1 MQIHNKDLT
10 FLCIYLLFGVADL
23 GSFGL
28 DSDLGVWILIR
39 ILLGP
44 DPTWIRIQICNTAVT
59 GNKESVL
66 THCLPLHA
74 LHIFSCSLFLKNFYI
89 TLSSTN
95 LTLQPMVYGQLG
107 RGKMQ
112 AYGYILKGQCPEK
125 NAKIL
130 YSTEIICPLFSI
142 PFIFFYFII
151 LLQEYPFK
159 PIIRAVII

>member
-74 LHIFSCSLFLKNFYI
+74 LHIFSALSFSKKFYI

-95 LTLQPMVYGQLG
+95 LTLQPMVMA
-107 RGKMQ
+107 RRK
-112 AYGYILKGQCPEK
+112 EK
-125 NAKIL
+125 KRKN
-130 YSTEIICPLFSI
+130 TLFHRNYMPTIFNSFYFFLFYFRSI
-142 PFIFFYFII
+142 PSN
-151 LLQEYPFK
+151 LLLEQ
-159 PIIRAVII
+159 

>member
-125 NAKIL
+125 KTQKYFIPQKLYAHYFQFLLFFFIL
-130 YSTEIICPLFSI
+130 LFYFRSI
-142 PFIFFYFII
+142 PSN
-151 LLQEYPFK
+151 LLLEQ
-159 PIIRAVII
+159 

>member
-125 NAKIL
+125 KRKN
-130 YSTEIICPLFSI
+130 TLFHRNYMPTIFNS
-142 PFIFFYFII
+142 FYFFYFTSGVS
-151 LLQEYPFK
+151 LQTYY
-159 PIIRAVII
+159 